1 MKYTRYNIK
10 SKPKKNNSFL
20 FYLAITL
27 LLALLLGT
35 FIFKFILKDST
46 KIGFLKGGDISN
58 AEQQQQSNSKET
70 DKGGIMESEDS
81 SEVKGQDSASEYN
94 FYILQCGVFKVKKN
108 ADETLNKLSTFGNPF
123 TGQEGE
129 LLKIYFGI
137 YSDKNIEKGISILK
151 EKGIDNSK
159 ITINIPIEDKST
171 TQFCEI
177 VDSLLQ
183 VVNKTLESDV
193 KSINTSELKKWV
205 DGLEKV
211 DESMKQYNEVNSLKE
226 YIKALPDEVDKNKDG
241 EVLKYV
247 YDELIKF
254 KK

>member
-27 LLALLLGT
+27 LMALLLGT
-35 FIFKFILKDST
+35 SIFKFILKDPG
-46 KIGFLKGGDISN
+46 KIGFLKGEDIIN
-58 AEQQQQSNSKET
+58 AGQQQENNSKAT
-70 DKGGIMESEDS
+70 DNSGVKESENEN
-81 SEVKGQDSASEYN
+81 EVKGQEVTSEYN

-108 ADETLNKLSTFGNPF
+108 AEETLNKLSTFGNPF
-123 TGQEGE
+123 MGQEGE
-129 LLKIYFGI
+129 LSKIYFGI
-137 YSDKNIEKGISILK
+137 YSDKTIENGVAILK

-159 ITINIPIEDKST
+159 VTINIPIEDEST

-205 DGLEKV
+205 DGLEKI

-226 YIKALPDEVDKNKDG
+226 YIKALPDEVDKSKDG
-241 EVLKYV
+241 EVSKYI
-247 YDELIKF
+247 YEQLIKF